1 MDRGAERQLL
11 VSSLAGLGD
20 VGEESR
26 GALRWKTQWQI
37 SLCTR
42 KILSRRRCEYRHQ
55 KESRRNVR
63 LFFRAFAASDHNLA
77 ALAYSL
83 NPQDP
88 SFTLSMIRRPPT
100 SISVTPSDVADISAH
115 FQAAQQAQAAAQQ
128 RQQERQQ
135 QPQSSAREEEGK
147 EGRTEEEKEEEEKAR
162 GFGQIRGK
170 KEGMTR
176 NERIGI

>member
-26 GALRWKTQWQI
+26 GALTWKTQWQI

-88 SFTLSMIRRPPT
+88 SFTLSMIRYPLRRCRYLR
-100 SISVTPSDVADISAH
+100 SLPSRSTGASSRSTATTRT
-115 FQAAQQAQAAAQQ
+115 AAAATEL
-128 RQQERQQ
+128 RSRRGGEGGKDGRGEGGGGESERVRAN
-135 QPQSSAREEEGK
+135 PGEEG
-147 EGRTEEEKEEEEKAR
+147 GDDEEREDR
-162 GFGQIRGK
+162 DLR
-170 KEGMTR
+170 R
-176 NERIGI
+176 